1 MGPGQGR
8 YPSAPVAPRLG
19 SAPHITAMPATGV
32 ASWDARLYAG
42 LSMPRVP
49 ADTRAQLASALG
61 EIGVE
66 AEFFLRQVGALPGL
80 APHTHMRGEAFLS
93 QLEAAGRRLS
103 RASAALEV
111 AAQSYLTALEAGF
124 PGIPLED
131 ASAAV
136 WWPSAPP
143 FTLPGEPIEL
153 RLRRCGYAY
162 RHVVDAH
169 LATNVEAVC
178 EHLALVLHALTTLP
192 PAGIAPAATLYQGLY
207 ELTSMLHGYLVPH
220 HIADLDDR
228 APGLLSSIARLRT
241 LDRTQDTSLASDI
254 AWAREQCAFVQR
266 VSAGPTQHGLRALFD
281 RSPRQPWLAA
291 ALREWRETIAALE
304 RLQVGAASVTRR
316 R

>member
-1 MGPGQGR
+1 MGPGQSR

-19 SAPHITAMPATGV
+19 PASRVTGMPAPLV
-32 ASWDARLYAG
+32 APWDARLYAG

-66 AEFFLRQVGALPGL
+66 AEFFLRQVGALPGPP
-80 APHTHMRGEAFLS
+80 PHAHVRGEAFLS

-111 AAQSYLTALEAGF
+111 AAQSYLTALEAAF
-124 PGIPLED
+124 PGMRPDD

-136 WWPSAPP
+136 WWPPAPP
-143 FTLPGEPIEL
+143 FTLPGEPLEL

-162 RHVVDAH
+162 RHVVEAH
-169 LATNVEAVC
+169 LATNVEAVY
-178 EHLALVLHALTTLP
+178 EHMALVLHAFTTLP

-220 HIADLDDR
+220 HIADVNER
-228 APGLLSSIARLRT
+228 APGLLSSIARLRA
-241 LDRTQDTSLASDI
+241 LDQAQETSLAGDI
-254 AWAREQCAFVQR
+254 AWAREQYAVVQR
-266 VSAGPTQHGLRALFD
+266 ASAIPTQYSPYDQSDRTARA
-281 RSPRQPWLAA
+281 PWLAA

-304 RLQVGAASVTRR
+304 RLQVGDTGGARR
-316 R
+316 P